1 MEIAIRIYKDI
12 KPVIILLISNYLQ
25 YLLPLAHM
33 IPIFK
38 TSSYY
43 TVDITIY
50 TAILS
55 LVLAKVENKLKKRRK
70 EINVIYY
77 NTRNKELFSDICTL
91 NISGLVYERLKIQIM
106 ISGNINSKKNTTLN
120 FIFPNYVSVQQIE
133 KKIFCGEI
141 KKNCLTINL
150 KEIANQN
157 AGQDFIT
164 TIELAVIQSGH
175 YNASSTVKS
184 FLKNKDFML
193 TLNSK
198 NKLVIKVN

>member
-1 MEIAIRIYKDI
+1 MEIAIKIYKNI

-33 IPIFK
+33 IPILK

-43 TVDITIY
+43 TADVTIY

-77 NTRNKELFSDICTL
+77 NRRNRELFSDICTL
-91 NISGLVYERLKIQIM
+91 NISGSVYERLNIQIM

-120 FIFPNYVSVQQIE
+120 FKFPNYVSVQIE

-141 KKNCLTINL
+141 KNNCLTINL
-150 KEIANQN
+150 KEIAKQN

-164 TIELAVIQSGH
+164 TIELVVIQSGH
-175 YNASSTVKS
+175 YNASSTVKN

>member
-1 MEIAIRIYKDI
+1 MEIAIRIYKNI

-33 IPIFK
+33 IPILK

-43 TVDITIY
+43 TADVTIY

-77 NTRNKELFSDICTL
+77 NRRNRELFSDICTL
-91 NISGLVYERLKIQIM
+91 NISGSVYGRLNIQIM

-120 FIFPNYVSVQQIE
+120 FKFPNYVSVQIE
-133 KKIFCGEI
+133 KKFFVG
-141 KKNCLTINL
+141 KLKTI
-150 KEIANQN
+150 
-157 AGQDFIT
+157 
-164 TIELAVIQSGH
+164 V
-175 YNASSTVKS
+175 
-184 FLKNKDFML
+184 
-193 TLNSK
+193 
-198 NKLVIKVN
+198 

>member
-1 MEIAIRIYKDI
+1 MEIAIRIYKNI

-33 IPIFK
+33 IPILK

-43 TVDITIY
+43 TADVTIY

-77 NTRNKELFSDICTL
+77 NGRNRELFSDICTL
-91 NISGLVYERLKIQIM
+91 NISGSVYERLNIQIM

-120 FIFPNYVSVQQIE
+120 FKFPNYVSVQIE

-141 KKNCLTINL
+141 KNNCLTINL
-150 KEIANQN
+150 KEIAKQN

-164 TIELAVIQSGH
+164 TIELVVIQSGH

>member
-77 NTRNKELFSDICTL
+77 NTRNRELFSDICTL
-91 NISGLVYERLKIQIM
+91 NISGSVYELSLIHI
-106 ISGNINSKKNTTLN
+106 
-120 FIFPNYVSVQQIE
+120 
-133 KKIFCGEI
+133 
-141 KKNCLTINL
+141 
-150 KEIANQN
+150 
-157 AGQDFIT
+157 
-164 TIELAVIQSGH
+164 
-175 YNASSTVKS
+175 
-184 FLKNKDFML
+184 
-193 TLNSK
+193 
-198 NKLVIKVN
+198 